1 MVEVD
6 LSYKLHQEKK
16 IWVSFA
22 MFIRNFLNVYFF
34 FYLAEELFPLELLFF
49 MPCNAYQEKKMLE
62 LLQNPL

>member
-1 MVEVD
+1 MGIICYV
-6 LSYKLHQEKK
+6 YKEFSQC
-16 IWVSFA
+16 I
-22 MFIRNFLNVYFF
+22 FF